1 MTPRDGYTCEW
12 VECLHAGNPDWVEPT
27 PAPTAYPLSFSFG
40 YGSESERRALVEEAA
55 FETELASSPEE
66 DEAPDNEL

>member
-1 MTPRDGYTCEW
+1 MKFSSKTTES
-12 VECLHAGNPDWVEPT
+12 AGNTDWVEPT

-40 YGSESERRALVEEAA
+40 YGSESERRALAEEAA

-66 DEAPDNEL
+66 DVADDKV

>member
-1 MTPRDGYTCEW
+1 MKFSSTTSERAE
-12 VECLHAGNPDWVEPT
+12 NPDWVEPT

-40 YGSESERRALVEEAA
+40 YGSESERRALTEEAA

-66 DEAPDNEL
+66 DEGPDGEL